1 MPPDRHLI
9 LYHSPRS
16 RSAGARMLLEELNAD
31 YELHAFDLSAGQHHE
46 PAYRA
51 INPLGKVPALR
62 HGDVVVTE
70 QAAVYLYAAELYPE
84 AGLAPATGDPLR
96 GSYLR
101 WMVFYGSCFEPAIVD
116 RSMNRSACSV
126 FDVTLRRL
134 RYRRRHDRRATGQR
148 ALSARRTLHRSG
160 RAVGVRAELD
170 HDVQTDARDAG
181 GAPLSR
187 PRARTPRHPARAG
200 GRCGAGGGAGQG
212 EGGRRI
218 GRLTPGT
225 LARDGAGPAHRRA
238 ASTPL
243 PQNTVC
249 NPSRATV

>member
-31 YELHAFDLSAGQHHE
+31 YELHAFDLSAGQHRE

-84 AGLAPATGDPLR
+84 AGLAPAPGDPLR

-116 RSMNRSACSV
+116 RSMNRPPAAYSTSPYGDFDTVVDTIGAQLANGPYLLGERFTAADVLWASALNWITMFKLMPETPAV
-126 FDVTLRRL
+126 RRYL
-134 RYRRRHDRRATGQR
+134 DRVLARPAIQR
-148 ALSARRTLHRSG
+148 AQAADAALA
-160 RAVGVRAELD
+160 AEQD
-170 HDVQTDARDAG
+170 KVKAA
-181 GAPLSR
+181 
-187 PRARTPRHPARAG
+187 
-200 GRCGAGGGAGQG
+200 
-212 EGGRRI
+212 
-218 GRLTPGT
+218 
-225 LARDGAGPAHRRA
+225 A
-238 ASTPL
+238 AS
-243 PQNTVC
+243 
-249 NPSRATV
+249 AG